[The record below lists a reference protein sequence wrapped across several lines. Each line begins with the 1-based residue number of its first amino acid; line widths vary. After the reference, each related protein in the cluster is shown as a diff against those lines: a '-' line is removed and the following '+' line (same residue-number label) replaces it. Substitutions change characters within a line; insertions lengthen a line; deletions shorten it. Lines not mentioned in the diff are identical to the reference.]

1 MKIGVSRNTASELIN
16 GRSGVSAEMALKLE
30 KAFNVPAQYWLD
42 LQTQYDL
49 WKAKQHVNLEN
60 VEVIAL

>member
-1 MKIGVSRNTASELIN
+1 
-16 GRSGVSAEMALKLE
+16 MALKLE